1 MPTALLP
8 VGVEGAIMANTTPVA
23 PFPITALIIEAQ
35 RELDL
40 RRQFYWSRVRAGK
53 MRQDDAH
60 KRIAL
65 MAAIVKRL
73 TVTAA
78 L

>member
-1 MPTALLP
+1 MCA
-8 VGVEGAIMANTTPVA
+8 
-23 PFPITALIIEAQ
+23 ITALIAEAQ

-53 MRQDDAH
+53 MRQDEAD

>member
-1 MPTALLP
+1 
-8 VGVEGAIMANTTPVA
+8 MAQITPNGSFSV
-23 PFPITALIIEAQ
+23 TALIAEAQ

-53 MRQDDAH
+53 MRQDEADR
-60 KRIAL
+60 RIAL
-65 MAAIVKRL
+65 MQAIVKRL

>member
-1 MPTALLP
+1 MAQITPD
-8 VGVEGAIMANTTPVA
+8 GAIPV
-23 PFPITALIIEAQ
+23 TALIAEAQ
-35 RELDL
+35 CELDM
-40 RRQFYWSRVRAGK
+40 RRQVYLARVRAGK
-53 MRQDDAH
+53 MRQADAYM
-60 KRIAL
+60 RIAL

>member
-1 MPTALLP
+1 MAQITPDGALP
-8 VGVEGAIMANTTPVA
+8 V
-23 PFPITALIIEAQ
+23 TALIAEAQ
-35 RELDL
+35 RELDM
-40 RRQFYWSRVRAGK
+40 RRQFYWACVRAGK
-53 MRQDDAH
+53 MRQADAD

>member
-1 MPTALLP
+1 MTRITPDGAFP
-8 VGVEGAIMANTTPVA
+8 V
-23 PFPITALIIEAQ
+23 TALIIEAQ

-40 RRQFYWSRVRAGK
+40 RRQFYWTRVRAGK
-53 MRQDDAH
+53 MRQCEAER
-60 KRIAL
+60 RIAL
-65 MAAIVKRL
+65 MEAIVKRL

>member
-1 MPTALLP
+1 MAQITPS
-8 VGVEGAIMANTTPVA
+8 GAIQ
-23 PFPITALIIEAQ
+23 FTALIAEAQ
-35 RELDL
+35 RELEM
-40 RRQFYWSRVRAGK
+40 RRQVYWSRVRAGK
-53 MRQDDAH
+53 MRQDDAD

-65 MAAIVKRL
+65 MAVIVKRL

>member
-1 MPTALLP
+1 
-8 VGVEGAIMANTTPVA
+8 MAQITQDA
-23 PFPITALIIEAQ
+23 PFPVKALIAEAQ

-40 RRQFYWSRVRAGK
+40 RRQFYWTRVRAGK
-53 MRQDDAH
+53 MRQDEADR
-60 KRIAL
+60 RIAL
-65 MAAIVKRL
+65 MEAIVKRL

>member
-1 MPTALLP
+1 MAQITPD
-8 VGVEGAIMANTTPVA
+8 GAI
-23 PFPITALIIEAQ
+23 PITPLIAEAQ
-35 RELDL
+35 RGLDM
-40 RRQFYWSRVRAGK
+40 RRQVYWTRVRAGK
-53 MRQDDAH
+53 MRQDDAD

>member
-1 MPTALLP
+1 MAQIIPTGTIP
-8 VGVEGAIMANTTPVA
+8 VTA
-23 PFPITALIIEAQ
+23 PIAEAQ

-40 RRQFYWSRVRAGK
+40 RRQFYWSRVRVGK
-53 MRQDDAH
+53 MRQDEAD

-65 MAAIVKRL
+65 MQAIVKRL

>member
-1 MPTALLP
+1 MAQITQGGPIP
-8 VGVEGAIMANTTPVA
+8 VK
-23 PFPITALIIEAQ
+23 ALIAEAQ

-40 RRQFYWSRVRAGK
+40 RRQFYWTRVRAGK
-53 MRQDDAH
+53 MRQDEAER
-60 KRIAL
+60 RIAL
-65 MAAIVKRL
+65 MEAIVKRL